1 MKHDTVRRGLR
12 TFAHTL
18 VAALALTLPT
28 DLLVAAALYVE
39 IAAAAVYAA
48 ASGLLSWLHAELED
62 AEVLPDTRHANPED
76 LDSD

>member
-1 MKHDTVRRGLR
+1 MRHDTVRRGLR

-28 DLLVAAALYVE
+28 DLLIAAAIYVE
-39 IAAAAVYAA
+39 VAAAAVYAA

-62 AEVLPDTRHANPED
+62 AEVVPDTRYADTGGPADE
-76 LDSD
+76 